1 MRLFSAPEIF
11 IPFGT
16 KETGTEN
23 RRQKKMK
30 SIYGAAFWSVFH
42 EAEDCLS
49 VCLSVYLSVAV
60 CRSEINLGVGA
71 TGFTLV
77 KYYRPSADKNSFI
90 RVCLSVCLFICRYLS
105 LRTSNKRPRRL
116 LMSVVP
122 MFPVYVNFTL
132 RVLILSVYIYLVS

>member
-1 MRLFSAPEIF
+1 
-11 IPFGT
+11 
-16 KETGTEN
+16 
-23 RRQKKMK
+23 MK
-30 SIYGAAFWSVFH
+30 SIYGAGFWSVFH

-90 RVCLSVCLFICRYLS
+90 RVYVCLSVCSFVVVICHSELLINAPGVYW
-105 LRTSNKRPRRL
+105 RPG
-116 LMSVVP
+116 
-122 MFPVYVNFTL
+122 VY
-132 RVLILSVYIYLVS
+132 